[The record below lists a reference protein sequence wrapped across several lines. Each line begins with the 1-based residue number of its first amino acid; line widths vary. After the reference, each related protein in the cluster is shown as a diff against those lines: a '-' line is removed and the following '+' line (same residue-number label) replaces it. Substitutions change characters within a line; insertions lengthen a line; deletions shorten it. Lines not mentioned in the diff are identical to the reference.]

1 MCSKI
6 IFGSDLVSKTAS
18 EETSAPN
25 TYRGSIARQHE
36 IYDILTA
43 DDSGEGNRPCSP
55 RPGNNS
61 EPLCRPIQR
70 YGSSRLIGIIQLV
83 SGSGK
88 GQNPYNLL
96 YVMRDRSPNQ
106 SVFAPGI
113 IFQDAQKSSRSCKHS
128 YVSGASEGLHPNGAS

>member
-70 YGSSRLIGIIQLV
+70 SGSRPGVLQLL

-88 GQNPYNLL
+88 GQNPYNHMLWGAGC
-96 YVMRDRSPNQ
+96 PNQ

-113 IFQDAQKSSRSCKHS
+113 
-128 YVSGASEGLHPNGAS
+128 